1 MAKLSKAEEERKQ
14 LIMHN
19 LQCTEEEAEDVMKWD
34 KVIDQGGR
42 TPYDLDPETEKMAK
56 KMANVTERKKPTVYD
71 FSKRERKANPTKGG
85 IIAELH
91 KFLTE
96 SSEFATESV
105 EITNKERQIAFK
117 IGEDAFEL
125 TLVQK
130 RKPK

>member
-1 MAKLSKAEEERKQ
+1 MTTEKQ
-14 LIMHN
+14 IQNIMVN
-19 LQCTEEEAEDVMKWD
+19 LKCTREEAEDVIKWD

-56 KMANVTERKKPTVYD
+56 KMANVRERKKPTAYD
-71 FSKRERKANPTKGG
+71 FKQRERKANPTKGG
-85 IIAELH
+85 IISELH
-91 KFLTE
+91 KFLAE
-96 SSEFATESV
+96 MSEFATENV